1 MSGSV
6 PLPQHP
12 IATLQEG
19 KKSFIYETLIKSGT
33 LHVPVLLQLC
43 TQITKSNLKIFLFLT
58 QWAFSHTESSF
69 HIQIFLWNKNQHHLH
84 ILLENI
90 LHVYASMCEVCFVFV
105 GLFYFVVE
113 NLFFSLSVKFY
124 FLKLNSVLIATQVVS
139 VCV

>member
-1 MSGSV
+1 MIGTLALLHCLKNV
-6 PLPQHP
+6 WFCPLASASYSYPSR
-12 IATLQEG
+12 G
-19 KKSFIYETLIKSGT
+19 KKSLIYETLIKSGT

-69 HIQIFLWNKNQHHLH
+69 HIQIFLWNKNQYHLH

-90 LHVYASMCEVCFVFV
+90 LYVYASMCEVCFVFV

-113 NLFFSLSVKFY
+113 NLVFLS
-124 FLKLNSVLIATQVVS
+124 
-139 VCV
+139 